1 MIASILIIGGIL
13 VACEFS
19 VLINAI
25 VDRVIGLRPGA
36 KTFNWW
42 AKPPVEPRISLYVYN
57 VTNADDFLSN
67 GSKAIVDEVGPYVY
81 RYVPASLPPPSP
93 PSSPAVRLCKPFTL
107 SPISVRRGKR

>member
-1 MIASILIIGGIL
+1 M
-13 VACEFS
+13 ACEFS
-19 VLINAI
+19 VLFNAI

-81 RYVPASLPPPSP
+81 RYVPPPPP
-93 PSSPAVRLCKPFTL
+93 TPRAVRLGKLFTL
-107 SPISVRRGKR
+107 SPILVRRGKR

>member
-1 MIASILIIGGIL
+1 M
-13 VACEFS
+13 
-19 VLINAI
+19 LINAI

-81 RYVPASLPPPSP
+81 RYVPPLPPPTSP
-93 PSSPAVRLCKPFTL
+93 PVVRLGKPFTIFL
-107 SPISVRRGKR
+107 PF

>member
-1 MIASILIIGGIL
+1 M
-13 VACEFS
+13 ACEFS
-19 VLINAI
+19 VLFNAI

-81 RYVPASLPPPSP
+81 RYVPPSP
-93 PSSPAVRLCKPFTL
+93 PTPRAVRLGKLFTL
-107 SPISVRRGKR
+107 SPILVRRGKR

>member
-1 MIASILIIGGIL
+1 M
-13 VACEFS
+13 
-19 VLINAI
+19 LINAI

-81 RYVPASLPPPSP
+81 RYVPPLPPPTF
-93 PSSPAVRLCKPFTL
+93 RLGKPFTN
-107 SPISVRRGKR
+107 SPILARRGKR